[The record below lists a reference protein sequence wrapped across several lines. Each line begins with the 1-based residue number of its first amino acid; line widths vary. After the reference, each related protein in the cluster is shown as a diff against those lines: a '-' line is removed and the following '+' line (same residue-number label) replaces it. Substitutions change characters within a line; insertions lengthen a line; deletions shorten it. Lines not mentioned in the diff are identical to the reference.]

1 MMQLVKNILRKS
13 NSGFTMI
20 ELSIVIL
27 VMAIF
32 GTLTAEILS
41 NATKIYSESLKRQ
54 QFISE
59 ARSSFFKISRE
70 LSWQKHFEGFKQS
83 SEKKIFINTGD
94 GNSISYEIRNSND
107 ILNFNNQL
115 STDLLSKKINK
126 SDKRLIDLNVIT
138 SVNMF
143 SLAERMNCKKYFC
156 VSTDKATDPIN
167 MMGASKLLM
176 EKALFSKDKGL
187 FDLKLIL
194 SKGKNFLNENGKV
207 YLEHAPDQYEELNK
221 FAMENGY
228 LNFSNLN
235 DLNGDKR
242 VSIYQC

>member
-1 MMQLVKNILRKS
+1 MMGLVKNILKKS

-20 ELSIVIL
+20 ELTIVIL

-41 NATKIYSESLKRQ
+41 NATKIYSQSLEKQ

-107 ILNFNNQL
+107 ILNFNSHI
-115 STDLLSKKINK
+115 STDLLSKKINYNTSSFSFHD
-126 SDKRLIDLNVIT
+126 SDYDPIDL
-138 SVNMF
+138 
-143 SLAERMNCKKYFC
+143 
-156 VSTDKATDPIN
+156 IN
-167 MMGASKLLM
+167 QNHEIM
-176 EKALFSKDKGL
+176 
-187 FDLKLIL
+187 II
-194 SKGKNFLNENGKV
+194 NI
-207 YLEHAPDQYEELNK
+207 
-221 FAMENGY
+221 
-228 LNFSNLN
+228 NLN
-235 DLNGDKR
+235 YVDNDL
-242 VSIYQC
+242 SINFNSDISPYGLSLGRAMSYHE

>member
-1 MMQLVKNILRKS
+1 MMQLIKNILKKS

-115 STDLLSKKINK
+115 STDLLSKKINYNNSSFSFYN
-126 SDKRLIDLNVIT
+126 SDYAPVDLINQNHEVMI
-138 SVNMF
+138 
-143 SLAERMNCKKYFC
+143 
-156 VSTDKATDPIN
+156 IN
-167 MMGASKLLM
+167 M
-176 EKALFSKDKGL
+176 
-187 FDLKLIL
+187 
-194 SKGKNFLNENGKV
+194 
-207 YLEHAPDQYEELNK
+207 
-221 FAMENGY
+221 
-228 LNFSNLN
+228 NLN
-235 DLNGDKR
+235 YVDNDL
-242 VSIYQC
+242 SINFNSDISPYGLSLGRAMSYHE

>member
-1 MMQLVKNILRKS
+1 MKRLIENILKKS

-83 SEKKIFINTGD
+83 SEKRIFINTGD

-115 STDLLSKKINK
+115 STDLLSKKINYNTSSFSFYN
-126 SDKRLIDLNVIT
+126 SDYAPIDLTNQNHEVMI
-138 SVNMF
+138 
-143 SLAERMNCKKYFC
+143 
-156 VSTDKATDPIN
+156 IN
-167 MMGASKLLM
+167 M
-176 EKALFSKDKGL
+176 
-187 FDLKLIL
+187 
-194 SKGKNFLNENGKV
+194 
-207 YLEHAPDQYEELNK
+207 
-221 FAMENGY
+221 
-228 LNFSNLN
+228 NLN
-235 DLNGDKR
+235 YVDNDL
-242 VSIYQC
+242 SINFNSDISPYSLSLGRAMSYHE